1 MKIFILFF
9 LLIFSFKKS
18 NSINIFEYF
27 TYSSGAAIIIDQYF
41 DKSLKYENTFQ
52 KKNRV
57 LEMYKK
63 EISKPKFGH
72 KISSRSDLIYYL
84 DVIENLKQR
93 SN

>member
-27 TYSSGAAIIIDQYF
+27 TYSAGAVIIIDQYF

-52 KKNRV
+52 KKIRV

-63 EISKPKFGH
+63 EISKPEIGH

-93 SN
+93 PN